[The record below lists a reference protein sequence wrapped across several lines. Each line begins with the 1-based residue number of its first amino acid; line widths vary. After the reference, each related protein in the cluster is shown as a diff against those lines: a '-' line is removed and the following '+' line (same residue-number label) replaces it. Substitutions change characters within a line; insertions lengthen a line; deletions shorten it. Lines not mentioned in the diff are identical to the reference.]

1 MIKVFDGITML
12 KFVEKKVAKET
23 IYTELIFVMLIDN
36 TVISKLIETKN
47 ISKVLIGNLDKVII
61 PLVLIWM
68 DMLRQLKNNRLRLSQ
83 INN

>member
-1 MIKVFDGITML
+1 ML
-12 KFVEKKVAKET
+12 KFVEKKVAKEI

-68 DMLRQLKNNRLRLSQ
+68 DMLRQLKNNRLRLS
-83 INN
+83 

>member
-1 MIKVFDGITML
+1 ML
-12 KFVEKKVAKET
+12 KFVEKKVAKEI

>member
-1 MIKVFDGITML
+1 ML
-12 KFVEKKVAKET
+12 KFVEKKVAKEI

-61 PLVLIWM
+61 PLVLI
-68 DMLRQLKNNRLRLSQ
+68 
-83 INN
+83 